1 MSVLESINYFTRTIL
16 LENKHFTNGTVIL
29 NNNYYIITNPKTY
42 KTERIEINLK
52 PNEKL
57 VYKFTENIMFNPNVN
72 KNKMFIDQGI
82 PEPEQFK
89 SNGGYYDDMA
99 YGIGFFAALV
109 VTGEDYIIDL
119 NNCILEQ
126 SYQHSI
132 RQRFFSIIELANSPF
147 LSKVGPHNFIY
158 NINCAKYITIKNG
171 HLGLSSHHGIHGN
184 NNVNITFENLTFKD
198 FEVAA
203 ISLNGSV
210 FTTMKDINVSNNNHN
225 VSVLGIWSSALF
237 LYPYIKHLY
246 NTQKYL
252 SLIINNKSYTTM
264 ELYKEYLYVIEKTF
278 NELMDY
284 KYTKNVLFNNP
295 KKVVDGPAYG
305 IILNKI
311 NVAVNGFPKTNDNS
325 NYNHKLININI
336 EKIKGFNNEI
346 PALVR
351 DNDMIN
357 NDNLY
362 STKNIQNDVVGSVL
376 QTQNYYLNNEGKK
389 VPLTI
394 NDEGIYIG
402 NIVSNIQLLVAKAI
416 HLDIPFNGLSVSVNS
431 IKQDTIE
438 WVENA
443 MKIKDTELYYIF
455 QGDTMHHVIKGVIA
469 FRLDTIYNTEIRN
482 VFIQNID
489 NLTDCEVLLY
499 NDLIGLNEDDIK
511 PEFKEIYMNYKNK
524 LEPSHKMATYACN
537 QKSYVRGIS
546 MANTTNNIL
555 DDITIRYLSSK
566 FDNVIPIDFHDEIQS
581 VSGSNI
587 LRNIN
592 V

>member
-252 SLIINNKSYTTM
+252 SLIINNKSCTTM
-264 ELYKEYLYVIEKTF
+264 E
-278 NELMDY
+278 
-284 KYTKNVLFNNP
+284 
-295 KKVVDGPAYG
+295 
-305 IILNKI
+305 
-311 NVAVNGFPKTNDNS
+311 
-325 NYNHKLININI
+325 
-336 EKIKGFNNEI
+336 
-346 PALVR
+346 
-351 DNDMIN
+351 
-357 NDNLY
+357 
-362 STKNIQNDVVGSVL
+362 
-376 QTQNYYLNNEGKK
+376 
-389 VPLTI
+389 
-394 NDEGIYIG
+394 
-402 NIVSNIQLLVAKAI
+402 
-416 HLDIPFNGLSVSVNS
+416 
-431 IKQDTIE
+431 
-438 WVENA
+438 
-443 MKIKDTELYYIF
+443 
-455 QGDTMHHVIKGVIA
+455 
-469 FRLDTIYNTEIRN
+469 
-482 VFIQNID
+482 
-489 NLTDCEVLLY
+489 
-499 NDLIGLNEDDIK
+499 
-511 PEFKEIYMNYKNK
+511 
-524 LEPSHKMATYACN
+524 
-537 QKSYVRGIS
+537 
-546 MANTTNNIL
+546 
-555 DDITIRYLSSK
+555 
-566 FDNVIPIDFHDEIQS
+566 
-581 VSGSNI
+581 
-587 LRNIN
+587 
-592 V
+592 